1 MLAHVAGIPVEE
13 SLPWLVPVGGFTS
26 AAVIAFVRAHLPWG
40 QGSED
45 REDE

>member
-26 AAVIAFVRAHLPWG
+26 AALLTFVRSHLPRRASG
-40 QGSED
+40 K
-45 REDE
+45 RRKR

>member
-26 AAVIAFVRAHLPWG
+26 AALVTFVRSHLPRRSRG
-40 QGSED
+40 AT
-45 REDE
+45 RRR